1 MKTYR
6 LLLAAALVALIA
18 GACSNPAAPRYP
30 QPEEEPPG
38 PPPNTGYVIP
48 NR

>member
-1 MKTYR
+1 MKKVR
-6 LLLAAALVALIA
+6 SLLAVALLALVA

-30 QPEEEPPG
+30 QPEDEDPE

-48 NR
+48 AR